1 MCTTAVTRLVTVKKK
16 RKFFFTYLGGIVPC
30 LGGIV
35 PWVTTKIPREGGYQD
50 SFSTASTNFRGAY
63 QYCSVSLWFSL
74 IRSFSLLPVSSTS
87 ISHASYEDSMD

>member
-16 RKFFFTYLGGIVPC
+16 RKFFSTY

>member
-35 PWVTTKIPREGGYQD
+35 PCLGGIVPWVTYQD
-50 SFSTASTNFRGAY
+50 SAGGWLPRFLFHVAY
-63 QYCSVSLWFSL
+63 QFL
-74 IRSFSLLPVSSTS
+74 RRLP
-87 ISHASYEDSMD
+87 ILFG

>member
-16 RKFFFTYLGGIVPC
+16 RKFFSTY

-74 IRSFSLLPVSSTS
+74 VRSFSLLPVSSTS
-87 ISHASYEDSMD
+87 NSHDSYEDSMD